1 MADVVRGRWT
11 HAHSGDLTVFLIG
24 MRINRWWRPDAWAP
38 ALAAMGPMLAEL
50 SQDPESGFLGYRVL
64 LGVRGPTVVQYWRST
79 DDVYRYAADGDA
91 RHRPAWAAFNRRA
104 RKAPGA
110 VGVWHETYQVAR
122 AESCVRRLPRVR
134 SDCRD
139 QRPAGQQPVRH
150 RPPAPGRADLSA
162 AVQRS
167 RTALD
172 GGRQPVAV
180 VGSGDERR
188 PSSRSAHR
196 RGAR

>member
-1 MADVVRGRWT
+1 LEDIMADVVRGRWT

-91 RHRPAWAAFNRRA
+91 RHRPAWTAFNRRA

-122 AESCVRRLPRVR
+122 AESVYV
-134 SDCRD
+134 DC
-139 QRPAGQQPVRH
+139 PVSGLT
-150 RPPAPGRADLSA
+150 AATSA
-162 AVQRS
+162 
-167 RTALD
+167 
-172 GGRQPVAV
+172 RQV
-180 VGSGDERR
+180 
-188 PSSRSAHR
+188 SSRSDT
-196 RGAR
+196 ARQRLAEQT